1 MPALLHPI
9 LVLDAIQTQGAKPW
23 VMHYQMAMQSLA
35 ASGQVEAGFV
45 LLQQVGN
52 SGLLSHSN
60 DSCYPVF
67 RTLLQACRLV
77 GDFECASQLQTAVDG
92 LGLTA
97 CACIA
102 TALLRGSMQC

>member
-1 MPALLHPI
+1 MQ
-9 LVLDAIQTQGAKPW
+9 VQDAKPQ
-23 VMHYQMAMQSLA
+23 VMPYQMLMQSLA
-35 ASGQVEAGFV
+35 ASGQVEAGFA
-45 LLQQVGN
+45 LLWQVGN

-67 RTLLQACRLV
+67 RTLLESCRLV

-92 LGLTA
+92 LGLKG

-102 TALLRGSMQC
+102 TALLRGSMQCWESASCDDAWDA